1 MPTTRLFTYLPPG
14 GLVPFGVSQYD
25 NIMVQDF
32 SDPGSPYVGYG
43 GYEWFYG
50 PDEDLAYIISHESGP
65 KTRGSGTGLI
75 TGTCVGWWKSKTK
88 TEASFVSLTKMIAAK
103 YGKVIT
109 LDDGTGNYY
118 PYNPVVGLSGY
129 GAKTWLESSETV
141 PAHTPFWTSYP
152 SRVAYTYYKW
162 EIIKTKGDPPNANC
176 TQASEFVF
184 MIDGV
189 TQSMD
194 GVIVTNPNGNNPVG
208 EEPPK
213 LIDGS
218 LNFKALD
225 LNFVTNNKT
234 EFIFQLPAP
243 RAFTGYTWAT
253 ANDEPSRD
261 PSQWNLWGSDDGLDW
276 MQLHTIQVPVSVT
289 GARQTWVGIYSY

>member
-25 NIMVQDF
+25 NILVQDF
-32 SDPGSPYVGYG
+32 LDPTSPSVGLY

-152 SRVAYTYYKW
+152 GRVAYTYYKW
-162 EIIKTKGDPPNANC
+162 EIIKAKGSPPNANA

-189 TQSMD
+189 TQSMV
-194 GVIVTNPNGNNPVG
+194 GVSVTNPNGSNPVG
-208 EEPPK
+208 ETPPN
-213 LIDGS
+213 LVDGS
-218 LNFKALD
+218 LATKCVD
-225 LNFVTNNKT
+225 INFVTNNRT
-234 EFIFQLPAP
+234 EFVFQLPSP

-253 ANDEPSRD
+253 ANNFPDRD

-276 MQLHTIQVPVSVT
+276 IQLHNIPVAISVT
-289 GARQTWVGIYSY
+289 AARQTWVGIYSY